1 MSFDLIFSAKM
12 ARVTSYLQ
20 RCKRNALNHFCGN
33 HCGKEAPAKLQRS
46 HPPLAQLPLFVFW
59 LVRKYLY
66 FLYITD
72 CSPVCEWLGS
82 AKGPSIRSL
91 GNLHRFEAFCFVR
104 VTLIGSCISVNAS
117 LRGPVFHARTIA
129 TRFIDSLQP
138 KAYSD
143 FDQRHWLQAEVLP

>member
-1 MSFDLIFSAKM
+1 MSFDLIFPAKM
-12 ARVTSYLQ
+12 PRASACLQ

-46 HPPLAQLPLFVFW
+46 HGPLSRFGASAFR
-59 LVRKYLY
+59 LVRKCLY
-66 FLYITD
+66 CLYITD
-72 CSPVCEWLGS
+72 CSPVCERPGS
-82 AKGPSIRSL
+82 AKGTSIPGLS
-91 GNLHRFEAFCFVR
+91 NLHRFEAFCFVR

-117 LRGPVFHARTIA
+117 LRDPVFHARIVA